1 MHLKGSICDYLK
13 KKYRKA
19 EYVQRRV
26 PSSNAQVLFVFEVV
40 LSVVFYGRLS
50 SIKGCL
56 PSKVIFHQ
64 WSSSVKGHLPLKV
77 IFRHRSSSV

>member
-40 LSVVFYGRLS
+40 LSVILFQWVS
-50 SIKGCL
+50 SIKGRL
-56 PSKVIFHQ
+56 PSTVLYCQ
-64 WSSSVKGHLPLKV
+64 WSSSVKGRLSSKV
-77 IFRHRSSSV
+77 VFCLM